1 MASAEREALRAS
13 IVIRLGGYCS
23 IIEVRRTSIAIEV
36 KGPDE

>member
-1 MASAEREALRAS
+1 MASAEREVLRAS

-36 KGPDE
+36 KGPE